1 MKTGNKRIVTGILG
15 KIILLGFAAQIVFG
29 LIYAVRNLTY
39 IPMFGETAKNVYT
52 SGTFVCDTYTGVLYP
67 AVILL
72 FRLLSAALKFP
83 WQSAVYLLQ
92 ITLMVFAGTKFL
104 SAFGKNKSEE
114 DRYPRQ
120 MYIFGGLVIATFP
133 FLMQIN
139 MAVLSASM
147 ALSFFLLELA
157 FFRDSFESLVLCS
170 GRLFS
175 IEVGRICLFW
185 MLAALTEWKYLII
198 GALPVIVISVKAFKY
213 IRRIDGKSIKY
224 PIFIIL
230 SFVVITLGVY
240 SLTADRSNPSLPK
253 RGVAVSLFDRVAWRE
268 ISEAGNIR
276 FYVLSIIGE
285 DNIEKVIAEREAVK
299 TLAEPI
305 IEAKLGWKEANRF
318 YLSMVKET
326 LETSSNELFH
336 DMRADF
342 AGYLVAPLIVRKLLS
357 ESSFLS
363 YTIRNYDIF
372 TRNAPLL
379 SKYYMDYSLFWF
391 AASLMI
397 GAVLLLLRAASYFRV
412 KKEER
417 DKKTETKAKA
427 KGEIEGK
434 AEEKNE
440 GAVYPQTKRCG
451 PSKPVIVLLILGVL
465 YAIAG
470 TFRGSC
476 VYDYKEAGFTTVLWL
491 TLILFSTDGV
501 AENELS

>member
-1 MKTGNKRIVTGILG
+1 MKTGNKRLVTGILG

-29 LIYAVRNLTY
+29 LTYAVRNLTY

-104 SAFGKNKSEE
+104 AAFGKNKSEE
-114 DRYPRQ
+114 DRYPRY
-120 MYIFGGLVIATFP
+120 MYIFGGFTIATFP
-133 FLMQIN
+133 FLMQVN

-157 FFRDSFESLVLCS
+157 FFRDSFESLALCS

-175 IEVGRICLFW
+175 IEIGRVCLFW

-213 IRRIDGKSIKY
+213 IRRIDSKSIKY

-276 FYVLSIIGE
+276 FYVLQIIGE

-305 IEAKLGWKEANRF
+305 IETKLGRKEANRF
-318 YLSMVKET
+318 YLSIVKET
-326 LETSSNELFH
+326 LQTSLGELFH

-342 AGYLVAPLIVRKLLS
+342 AGYLAAPLIVRKLLS

-372 TRNAPLL
+372 TRNAPVL

-391 AASLMI
+391 ATSLVI
-397 GAVLLLLRAASYFRV
+397 AAVLLLLRAIAYFSV
-412 KKEER
+412 KKEDR
-417 DKKTETKAKA
+417 DKAIEAKWKA
-427 KGEIEGK
+427 EGK
-434 AEEKNE
+434 IYLQAK
-440 GAVYPQTKRCG
+440 KRG
-451 PSKPVIVLLILGVL
+451 PSKPVIVIMILGVIL
-465 YAIAG
+465 AIAG

-491 TLILFSTDGV
+491 TLILFSIDGV

>member
-1 MKTGNKRIVTGILG
+1 
-15 KIILLGFAAQIVFG
+15 
-29 LIYAVRNLTY
+29 
-39 IPMFGETAKNVYT
+39 
-52 SGTFVCDTYTGVLYP
+52 
-67 AVILL
+67 
-72 FRLLSAALKFP
+72 
-83 WQSAVYLLQ
+83 
-92 ITLMVFAGTKFL
+92 
-104 SAFGKNKSEE
+104 
-114 DRYPRQ
+114 

-133 FLMQIN
+133 FMMQIN
-139 MAVLSASM
+139 MAVLSASL
-147 ALSFFLLELA
+147 ALSFFLLELS
-157 FFRDSFESLVLCS
+157 FFKESFESLSLCS

-175 IEVGRICLFW
+175 IEIGRICLFW

-213 IRRIDGKSIKY
+213 ILRIDAKALKY

-230 SFVVITLGVY
+230 SFIVITLGVY
-240 SLTADRSNPSLPK
+240 SLTADRENPSLPK

-305 IEAKLGWKEANRF
+305 IETKLGRKEANKF

-326 LETSSNELFH
+326 LETSPGELFH
-336 DMRADF
+336 DVSADF
-342 AGYLVAPLIVRKLLS
+342 AGYLIAPVIVRKLLS
-357 ESSFLS
+357 ESNFLS

-372 TRNAPLL
+372 TRNAPVL

-397 GAVLLLLRAASYFRV
+397 AAVLLLLRAIAYFRV
-412 KKEER
+412 KK
-417 DKKTETKAKA
+417 
-427 KGEIEGK
+427 GI
-434 AEEKNE
+434 
-440 GAVYPQTKRCG
+440 
-451 PSKPVIVLLILGVL
+451 SKPVIVLLILGVL

-476 VYDYKEAGFTTVLWL
+476 VYDYKQAGFTTVLWL
-491 TLILFSTDGV
+491 TLILFSIDEGGGK
-501 AENELS
+501 NELS

>member
-1 MKTGNKRIVTGILG
+1 MKTGNKRLVTGILG

-92 ITLMVFAGTKFL
+92 ITLMVFAGTRFL

-114 DRYPRQ
+114 DRYPRY

-139 MAVLSASM
+139 MAVLSTSM

-157 FFRDSFESLVLCS
+157 FFRNSFESLALCS

-198 GALPVIVISVKAFKY
+198 GALPVIVIFVKAFKY
-213 IRRIDGKSIKY
+213 IRRIDSKSIKY

-276 FYVLSIIGE
+276 FYVLQIIGE

-305 IEAKLGWKEANRF
+305 IETKLGRKEANKF

-326 LETSSNELFH
+326 LEISSNELFH

-342 AGYLVAPLIVRKLLS
+342 AGYLAAPLIVRKLLS

-372 TRNAPLL
+372 TRNAPVL
-379 SKYYMDYSLFWF
+379 SKYYMDFSLFWF

-397 GAVLLLLRAASYFRV
+397 GAVLLLIRAIAYFGV
-412 KKEER
+412 KKEDR
-417 DKKTETKAKA
+417 DKAIEAKWEA
-427 KGEIEGK
+427 EGK
-434 AEEKNE
+434 
-440 GAVYPQTKRCG
+440 VYLQAKKRG